1 MCGIAGFAGAGDR
14 NCLATMTAVLAH
26 RGPDGQGLYVDPDRP
41 VFLGHR
47 RLAILDIAGG
57 AQPMWNEDDS
67 VAVIFNG
74 EIYNHVEL
82 RRELVAR
89 GHKFASDHSDTE
101 VLVHGYEEWG
111 SGLVSRLNGMFAFAV
126 YDAPRRRLFFAR
138 DRLGK
143 KPLYYSAGPG
153 LFAFASELG
162 ALLRHPGIGRSV
174 DKRSLQ
180 KLFAYGFIPA
190 PRSLYEGIH
199 RLPAGHHMT
208 HHLDGSGRVEV
219 ERYWQFTIDPAQHLP
234 KNPEAEWGEE
244 LRHLLSRAVQRRLM
258 SDVPLGIFLSGG
270 IDSSA
275 VLAFATAHLPAGQ
288 IRTFSIGFHEP
299 SFDESSYARAVA
311 RHFGSDHNEEM
322 LGIDRA
328 RELVPAVLAR
338 LDEPFA
344 DPSIV
349 PTCLLCGFARKSI
362 TVALG
367 GDGGDELF
375 AGYDPFKALA
385 IARLYNRVVPS
396 WMRGGIRRLADW
408 LPVSEGNMS
417 LDFRIKRGLRGA
429 SFPPAL
435 WNPVWLGPLD
445 PAEIEGL
452 FDEPVRAEDLYE
464 EALRAWESSAA
475 DNDVDRTL
483 EFYTRFYLQDDILAK
498 ADRASMMS
506 SLEVRSP
513 FLDDDLVD
521 FARRIPHQF
530 KYRHGQTKYLLKAA
544 LRGVVP
550 DAVLERRKKGFG
562 IPLTG
567 WLRTW
572 QEGDFTRASLPY
584 LKDPWL
590 RQRLAEH
597 RAARRDHRLFLWCVL
612 ALQGHALELKAA

>member
-1 MCGIAGFAGAGDR
+1 MCGLAGFVGPGTLDDLRAMGQAI
-14 NCLATMTAVLAH
+14 AH
-26 RGPDGQGLYVDPDRP
+26 RGPDGEGLLVDEERGLYLV
-41 VFLGHR
+41 HR

-57 AQPMWNEDDS
+57 DQPMWNEDRS
-67 VAVIFNG
+67 VCVIFNG
-74 EIYNHVEL
+74 EIYNAPKL
-82 RRELVAR
+82 RALLVAR
-89 GHKFASDHSDTE
+89 GHVFRSDHSDTE

-111 SGLVSRLNGMFAFAV
+111 TGIPGRLNGMFAFAI
-126 YDAPRRRLFFAR
+126 YDIPRRQLFFAR
-138 DRLGK
+138 DRFGK
-143 KPLYYSAGPG
+143 KPLYYGARPG
-153 LFAFASELG
+153 LFGFASELG
-162 ALLRHPGIGRSV
+162 ALRRHPGLRGPV

-190 PRSLYEGIH
+190 PRSLYEDVR
-199 RLPAGHHMT
+199 RLPGGHHMT
-208 HHLDGSGRVEV
+208 VSLDRPDRVVV
-219 ERYWQFTIDPAQHLP
+219 ERYWEFSIDPAP
-234 KNPEAEWGEE
+234 RIPADPEGEWGEE
-244 LRHLLSRAVQRRLM
+244 LRHLLSQAVRRRLV

-275 VLAFATAHLPAGQ
+275 VLAFAARHQPPASIQ
-288 IRTFSIGFHEP
+288 TFSIGFNEP

-311 RHFGSDHNEEM
+311 RQFGTDHHEQM

-328 RELVPAVLAR
+328 RELLPSVLAR

-349 PTCLLCGFARKSI
+349 PTYLLCEFARRSI

-385 IARLYNRVVPS
+385 PAGWYNALVPS
-396 WMRGGIRRLADW
+396 WMHGGILRMAEW
-408 LPVSEGNMS
+408 LPVSERNMS

-445 PAEIEGL
+445 PAQIEDL
-452 FDEPVRAEDLYE
+452 FEEPVSAAELYE
-464 EALRAWESSAA
+464 EAIRAWESSAA
-475 DNDVDRTL
+475 DNVVDKTL

-521 FARRIPHQF
+521 FARRIPHEY
-530 KYRHGQTKYLLKAA
+530 KYRHGQTKYLLKSA

-572 QEGDFTRASLPY
+572 NEDDFTRARLPY
-584 LKDPWL
+584 LKGSWL
-590 RQRLAEH
+590 RDRLEEH
-597 RAARRDHRLFLWCVL
+597 RAARRDHRLLLWCVL